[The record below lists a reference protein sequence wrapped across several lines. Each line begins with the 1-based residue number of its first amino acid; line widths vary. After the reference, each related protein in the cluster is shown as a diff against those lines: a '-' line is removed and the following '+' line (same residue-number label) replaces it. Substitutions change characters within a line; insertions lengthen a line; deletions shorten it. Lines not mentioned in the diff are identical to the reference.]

1 MIEDKRSTILIVDDE
16 PINIELM
23 EGYLSSDYDIITAYS
38 GEEALKKVKCDDPD
52 IILLDIMMPGMNGF
66 EVCKKIKSDA
76 QTRFIPVVMVTA
88 LSDKED
94 RIEGITAGA
103 DDFLTK
109 PVNREELK
117 ARVRSLLRI
126 KHMHDALLNSENNYR
141 ELSEKLEVR
150 VKERTAE
157 LNEKNQELETFTYSI
172 AHDLRA
178 PMRHIGGYSSIII
191 NKYKD
196 ILPEDALEY
205 LEKIRKSSITM
216 GILNNGYLKLIEI
229 NQKELVIEPVK
240 LNGIVEEIVAS
251 LRSSNSDREIE
262 WRIDELPEVECDRD
276 LIRIVMKSIISN
288 AIKYTENTKHG
299 VIEILPLPDGRHGFK
314 VMDNGI
320 GFDMKYHDRIFDGFQ
335 RLQLEDDY
343 KGDGIGLAIADMI
356 MKNHKG
362 RVWAQADVDK
372 GATFFVELP

>member
-66 EVCKKIKSDA
+66 EVCKKIKSDV

-94 RIEGITAGA
+94 RIEGIAAGA

-191 NKYKD
+191 NKY
-196 ILPEDALEY
+196 
-205 LEKIRKSSITM
+205 T
-216 GILNNGYLKLIEI
+216 
-229 NQKELVIEPVK
+229 
-240 LNGIVEEIVAS
+240 
-251 LRSSNSDREIE
+251 
-262 WRIDELPEVECDRD
+262 
-276 LIRIVMKSIISN
+276 
-288 AIKYTENTKHG
+288 
-299 VIEILPLPDGRHGFK
+299 
-314 VMDNGI
+314 
-320 GFDMKYHDRIFDGFQ
+320 
-335 RLQLEDDY
+335 
-343 KGDGIGLAIADMI
+343 
-356 MKNHKG
+356 
-362 RVWAQADVDK
+362 DVC
-372 GATFFVELP
+372 F

>member
-1 MIEDKRSTILIVDDE
+1 MIKDTRSTILIVDDE

-23 EGYLSSDYDIITAYS
+23 EGYLSSDYKIIAAYT
-38 GEEALKKVKCDDPD
+38 GEEALKKVKCDNPD

-66 EVCKKIKSDA
+66 EVCKKIKSDV

-94 RIEGITAGA
+94 RIEGILAGA

-157 LNEKNQELETFTYSI
+157 LKDKNQELETFTYSI
-172 AHDLRA
+172 AHDLRG

-196 ILPEDALEY
+196 ILPGDALEY
-205 LEKIRKSSITM
+205 LEKIRKSSVNM
-216 GILNNGYLKLIEI
+216 GILNDGYLKLIEI
-229 NQKELVIEPVK
+229 NQKKLVIEPVK
-240 LNGIVEEIVAS
+240 LNEIVDEVIPS
-251 LRSSNSDREIE
+251 LSSSNSDREIE

-276 LIRIVMKSIISN
+276 LIRIIMESIISN
-288 AIKYTENTKHG
+288 AVKYTGNNKHS
-299 VIEILPLPDGRHGFK
+299 VIEISPLPNGRHGFK

-320 GFDMKYHDRIFDGFQ
+320 GFDMKYHDRIFYGFQ

-343 KGDGIGLAIADMI
+343 KGDGIGLGIVNMI

-362 RVWAQADVDK
+362 RVWAQAQVDK

>member
-23 EGYLSSDYDIITAYS
+23 EGYLSYDYDIITAYS

-229 NQKELVIEPVK
+229 NQKELVIEPVE

-251 LRSSNSDREIE
+251 LRSSNSNREIE
-262 WRIDELPEVECDRD
+262 WRINELPEVECDRD

-299 VIEILPLPDGRHGFK
+299 VIEISPLPDGSHGFK

-320 GFDMKYHDRIFDGFQ
+320 GFDMKYHDRIFDGFS

-362 RVWAQADVDK
+362 RVWAQAHVDK